1 MRVEALAMAKPKAAV
16 LEPWQWPD
24 EQWRKLVDRVRAG
37 RTLRPREWPNGARC
51 AVALSFDSDH
61 ETNELRDGGKS
72 IGRLSWGQYGSR
84 VGVPRILEVLARHH
98 VRASFYVPAV
108 TALLHP
114 EEQRRVVGEGHEIG
128 IHGWIHELN
137 SGLTYEAER
146 DLLRRASDT
155 LERIAGVRP
164 VGLRTP
170 SWDFS
175 PHTLRIEKE
184 MGLAYDS
191 SLMADEDCH
200 ELLLDGEPTGVIEL
214 PVEWVR
220 DDAVYFMMNRFQSLR
235 PYTPPADV
243 LDVFRRELDAAH
255 EEGGIFQLTMH
266 PHVIGYRSR
275 IWILEEIIRHAR
287 AKPGVWFGTHAEIVE
302 WAKAHA
308 A

>member
-1 MRVEALAMAKPKAAV
+1 MADP
-16 LEPWQWPD
+16 EPWQWPD
-24 EQWRKLVDRVRAG
+24 EQWRKMVNRVRAG
-37 RTLRPREWPNGARC
+37 RALRPDRWKDDARC

-72 IGRLSWGQYGSR
+72 IGRLCWGQYGSR
-84 VGVPRILEVLARHH
+84 VGVPRILQVLERHG
-98 VRASFYVPAV
+98 VKASFYVPAV
-108 TALLHP
+108 SALLYP
-114 EEQRRVVGEGHEIG
+114 DEQRRIVAAGHEIG

-137 SGLTYEAER
+137 STLSYEAER
-146 DLLRRASDT
+146 DLLMRAADA
-155 LERIAGVRP
+155 LERTGGVRP
-164 VGLRTP
+164 VGMRTP

-175 PHTLRIEKE
+175 PHTLRIAQE
-184 MGLAYDS
+184 MGLHYDS
-191 SLMADEDCH
+191 SLMADEDCY
-200 ELLLDGEPTGVIEL
+200 ELLLDGQPTGVIEL

-243 LDVFRRELDAAH
+243 LDIFRRELDAAY

-275 IWILEEIIRHAR
+275 IWILDEIIRHAR
-287 AKPGVWFGTHAEIVE
+287 SRPGVWFATHADVVD
-302 WAKAHA
+302 WAKRHA